1 MDDGRGGRN
10 QGDAEP
16 GVLEAVVR
24 SDEIERLEVRGLAD
38 VRAGRPLTAGS
49 IFYVGSIAKQFVA
62 ACVAM
67 LEHDGDLDLGDPVA
81 RFVPGLPAWGD
92 RVTVRHLVHH
102 TGGVRER
109 SREGPGVPIDGVPAW
124 GNRELL
130 EALRAV
136 PALDFEPGS
145 RYGYSNRG
153 YLLLAEVIGGASGTS
168 LATFAQKR
176 ILRPLGMTDTSF
188 REAPTPL
195 PARAARGHFEAEDGD
210 VHVEPGRFHA
220 VGAGGLWTTAADLAT
235 WSANLGRDRLT
246 GGWLSD
252 LLVRRGALDDGTP
265 IHYAWGLSVRTHR
278 GLPIVSHGGNFPG
291 WEAKMVRFPT
301 EDLTVIVLAN
311 RDDLD
316 VSSSAF
322 RLADEV
328 LGDRLDPAAP
338 HADHTFDGVR
348 SAVTDPP

>member
-1 MDDGRGGRN
+1 MGGGRVV
-10 QGDAEP
+10 GEAEP
-16 GVLEAVVR
+16 GALEAVARGDAV
-24 SDEIERLEVRGLAD
+24 EHAEVRGVADASTGAALASD
-38 VRAGRPLTAGS
+38 S
-49 IFYVGSIAKQFVA
+49 IFYVGSVAKQFVA
-62 ACVAM
+62 ACIAM
-67 LEHDGDLDLGDPVA
+67 LEHDGALALSDAVS
-81 RFVPGLPAWGD
+81 RFVPSMPPWAQ

-109 SREGPGVPIDGVPAW
+109 ARGRTGVPVDGVPAW

-130 EALRAV
+130 DALRAE
-136 PALDFEPGS
+136 PELDFEPGS

-153 YLLLAEVIGGASGTS
+153 YLLLAEVVAAASGGS
-168 LATFAQKR
+168 LAAFARER
-176 ILRPLGMTDTSF
+176 IFEPLGMADTTF
-188 REAPTPL
+188 RDAPTLL
-195 PARAARGHFEAEDGD
+195 PDRAARGHFEADDGTM
-210 VHVEPGRFHA
+210 HVEPARFHA

-235 WSANLGRDRLT
+235 WSANLDEDHLT
-246 GGWLSD
+246 DGWLSD
-252 LLVRRGALDDGTP
+252 RLVTRGALDDGTP

-278 GLPIVSHGGNFPG
+278 GMPIVSHGGNFPG

-328 LGDRLDPAAP
+328 LGDRLDPGAL
-338 HADHTFDGVR
+338 HADHTFDGV
-348 SAVTDPP
+348 